1 MREEDGTPP
10 GIGSEVDRTPQT
22 GAAHS
27 GAASPR
33 AGGPR
38 LSAVDELVSKLRAL
52 ISSEGLRVGDSLPT
66 ERELCDRFRAS
77 RNTVREAMGILKAYG
92 VVTVRPKVGA
102 TIVDDR
108 MERALELFSFNT
120 LEVSRKTFSDI
131 QGFRGLLEV
140 TGIDLIL
147 ARLARADIA
156 EMREINDGLRR
167 AQSSDEIA
175 EIDFGFHTRLIA
187 VMGNKAILDIYKI
200 MKPVILRIMSKGKDS
215 PVHATATHAD
225 HLGILDALGARDRL
239 AYQYRMRSHLQAG
252 LGNFDP

>member
-1 MREEDGTPP
+1 MREEDGRSPD
-10 GIGSEVDRTPQT
+10 IGREA
-22 GAAHS
+22 GMAAR
-27 GAASPR
+27 PRPVLQR
-33 AGGPR
+33 AGGPG
-38 LSAVDELVSKLRAL
+38 LSAVDDLVAKLRAM

-77 RNTVREAMGILKAYG
+77 RNTVREAMRILKAYG

-108 MERALELFSFNT
+108 MERALDLFSFNT
-120 LEVSRKTFSDI
+120 LDVSREAFSDI

-140 TGIDLIL
+140 AGIDLIL
-147 ARLARADIA
+147 DRIARADIA

-167 AQSSDEIA
+167 TESLDEAA

-200 MKPVILRIMSKGKDS
+200 MKPVILRIMSRGRNGA
-215 PVHATATHAD
+215 VQAIETHAD
-225 HLGILDALGARDRL
+225 HLGILEALEARDRL
-239 AYQYRMRSHLQAG
+239 AYQYRMRSHLQASV
-252 LGNFDP
+252 GNFDP